1 VKKLFL
7 FTVGFLLFGLITFP
21 ARATFSSIY
30 IFGDGLSTTTT
41 NQVAGPT
48 YYGLRNS
55 NGRVWVEVLAQQL
68 GLTNNYWYSTN
79 GSIHVSYTNLSASS
93 TNWSYSSNNWSY
105 YGQHSSNLVTNLKTF
120 AAPADASNA
129 LFIVWVNDADFVDD
143 MGKIFP
149 STNIVTWNNAINLS
163 LTNHYTILTNLYA
176 KGARTLVMP
185 NAVDITEIPEY
196 DNLSSANKSFI
207 RQRVIGF
214 NTAFATMLSNAMI
227 SLPGLKIYEPD
238 VFTLLNNVLTNAAL
252 YGLTNVLVGG
262 HSTDVVESDADTS
275 LNGSGTNWIFW
286 DVSDPTAKFHAV
298 FAGIVQQLLSPVQ
311 ISELTS
317 LTSSNQ
323 LDMANVP
330 VGRNGFVESSTD
342 LVNWTSLTNISSTN
356 ATETLFVPTSGP
368 QQFYQLSF
376 PFAWSWP

>member
-1 VKKLFL
+1 MKRMVRFAA
-7 FTVGFLLFGLITFP
+7 VILLFGLVAFP

-41 NQVAGPT
+41 NRVAGPT

-68 GLTNNYWYSTN
+68 GLTNNYWYSTDS
-79 GSIHVSYTNLSASS
+79 SIHVSYTNLSASS

-105 YGQHSSNLVTNLKTF
+105 YGQHSSNLVTYLKTF

-163 LTNHYTILTNLYA
+163 LTNHYTIITNLYA

-185 NAVDITEIPEY
+185 NAVDITEIPQY
-196 DNLSSANKSFI
+196 DILSSANKNFI
-207 RQRVIGF
+207 RQRVINF
-214 NTAFATMLSNAMI
+214 DAAFITVLGNAM
-227 SLPGLKIYEPD
+227 SSSPGLKIYEPD
-238 VFTLLNNVLTNAAL
+238 VFILLDNVLTNAAF

-262 HSTDVVESDADTS
+262 HSADVIENDADTS

-298 FAGIVQQLLSPVQ
+298 FAGVVQQLLSPVQ
-311 ISELTS
+311 ISKLTS
-317 LTSSNQ
+317 LNSSNQ
-323 LDMANVP
+323 LDMANIP
-330 VGRNGFVESSTD
+330 VGRNGFIYNSTD
-342 LVNWTSLTNISSTN
+342 LVNWMSMTNISSTN

>member
-1 VKKLFL
+1 VKRMVRFAA
-7 FTVGFLLFGLITFP
+7 VILLFGLVAFP

-41 NQVAGPT
+41 NRVAGPT

-68 GLTNNYWYSTN
+68 GLTNNYWYSTDS
-79 GSIHVSYTNLSASS
+79 SIHVSYTNLSASS

-105 YGQHSSNLVTNLKTF
+105 YGQHSSNLVTYLKTF

-163 LTNHYTILTNLYA
+163 LTNHYTIITNLYA

-185 NAVDITEIPEY
+185 NAVDITEIPQY
-196 DNLSSANKSFI
+196 DILSSANKNFI
-207 RQRVIGF
+207 RQRVINF
-214 NTAFATMLSNAMI
+214 DAAFITVLGNAM
-227 SLPGLKIYEPD
+227 SSSPGLKIYEPD
-238 VFTLLNNVLTNAAL
+238 VFILLDNVLTNAAF

-262 HSTDVVESDADTS
+262 HSADVIENDADTS

-298 FAGIVQQLLSPVQ
+298 FAGVVQQLLSPVQ
-311 ISELTS
+311 ISKLTS
-317 LTSSNQ
+317 LNSSNQ
-323 LDMANVP
+323 LDMANIP
-330 VGRNGFVESSTD
+330 VGRNGFIYNSTD
-342 LVNWTSLTNISSTN
+342 LVNWMSMTNISSTN

>member
-1 VKKLFL
+1 MVRFA
-7 FTVGFLLFGLITFP
+7 GGILLFGLVAFP

-30 IFGDGLSTTTT
+30 IFGDGICTTTT
-41 NQVAGPT
+41 NLVAGPT

-79 GSIHVSYTNLSASS
+79 SSIHVSYTNLSASS
-93 TNWSYSSNNWSY
+93 TNWSYSSNNSSY

-120 AAPADASNA
+120 TAPTDASNA
-129 LFIVWVNDADFVDD
+129 LFIVWVNDADFVGD
-143 MGKIFP
+143 MGSIYLGGYG
-149 STNIVTWNNAINLS
+149 TNITKWTNAINLS

-176 KGARTLVMP
+176 KGARTLIMP

-196 DNLSSANKSFI
+196 DNSPSADKNFI

-214 NTAFATMLSNAMI
+214 NSAFTTLLSNAMV

-238 VFTLLNNVLTNAAL
+238 VFTLLNNVLTNASY
-252 YGLTNVLVGG
+252 YGLTNVLYNGQ
-262 HSTDVVESDADTS
+262 SADVVEDDADTS

-286 DVSDPTAKFHAV
+286 DTSDPTAKFHAV
-298 FAGIVQQLLSPVQ
+298 FAGVVQQLLSPVQ
-311 ISELTS
+311 ISKLTS
-317 LTSSNQ
+317 LNSSNQ
-323 LDMANVP
+323 LDMANIP
-330 VGRNGFVESSTD
+330 IGRNGFINSSTD
-342 LVNWTSLTNISSTN
+342 LVNWTSMTNISSTN
-356 ATETLFVPTSGP
+356 ATETILVPTSGP

>member
-1 VKKLFL
+1 
-7 FTVGFLLFGLITFP
+7 
-21 ARATFSSIY
+21 
-30 IFGDGLSTTTT
+30 
-41 NQVAGPT
+41 
-48 YYGLRNS
+48 
-55 NGRVWVEVLAQQL
+55 
-68 GLTNNYWYSTN
+68 
-79 GSIHVSYTNLSASS
+79 LSASS
-93 TNWSYSSNNWSY
+93 TNWFYSSNNSSY
-105 YGQHSSNLVTNLKTF
+105 YGDYSTLLVTNLNKFT
-120 AAPADASNA
+120 APADASNA
-129 LFIVWVNDADFVDD
+129 LFIVWVNDADFVND
-143 MGKIFP
+143 MGKIYP
-149 STNIVTWNNAINLS
+149 STNIITWNNAINLS

-176 KGARTLVMP
+176 KGARTLIMP

-196 DNLSSANKSFI
+196 DKITSANKSFI
-207 RQRVIGF
+207 RQRVIDF
-214 NTAFATMLSNAMI
+214 NSAFATLLSNAMV

-238 VFTLLNNVLTNAAL
+238 VFTLLNNVLTNASY
-252 YGLTNVLVGG
+252 YGLTNVLYAGQ
-262 HSTDVVESDADTS
+262 SIDVIDDNSDHS

-317 LTSSNQ
+317 LNGSNQ

>member
-1 VKKLFL
+1 MVRFAAGI
-7 FTVGFLLFGLITFP
+7 FLFGLIAFP
-21 ARATFSSIY
+21 ARAAFSSIY

-41 NQVAGPT
+41 NRVAGPT

-105 YGQHSSNLVTNLKTF
+105 YGQHSSNLVTYLKTF
-120 AAPADASNA
+120 AAPANASNA

-163 LTNHYTILTNLYA
+163 LTNHYTIITNLYA
-176 KGARTLVMP
+176 KGACTLIMP

-196 DNLSSANKSFI
+196 DNLPSASINFI
-207 RQRVIGF
+207 RQRVINF
-214 NTAFATMLSNAMI
+214 DAAFTTLLSNTII
-227 SLPGLKIYEPD
+227 SSSGLKIYEPD
-238 VFTLLNNVLTNAAL
+238 VFTLLNNVLTNAAF

-262 HSTDVVESDADTS
+262 HSTDVIEDDPDTS

-286 DVSDPTAKFHAV
+286 DSVNPTAKFHAV
-298 FAGIVQQLLSPVQ
+298 FAGVVQQLLSPLQ
-311 ISELTS
+311 ISKLTS
-317 LTSSNQ
+317 LNSSNQ
-323 LDMANVP
+323 LDMANIP
-330 VGRNGFVESSTD
+330 IGRNGFINSSTD
-342 LVNWTSLTNISSTN
+342 LVNWTSMTNISSTN
-356 ATETLFVPTSGP
+356 ATETILVPTSGP